1 MPNSAQLIRITKKI
15 GLNIKWNLYNM
26 KNSILEDIIKLVLS
40 LVLVYLMGLILSTI
54 N

>member
-1 MPNSAQLIRITKKI
+1 
-15 GLNIKWNLYNM
+15 M